1 MECLLIVN
9 ADDFGLSKGQNYG
22 IIEACCN
29 GIVMLMMVLVNGQA
43 IDYVVQL
50 SCDELS
56 LVIGMYF
63 VLTMGKLLIAM
74 LGLTCDGVLGKWIWQ
89 LAEEDALLLEE
100 ITQELV
106 SQYLCFIELFGC
118 KPMHLDSYY
127 YVYMFLQIF
136 LIVARFVAEQGI
148 VLWVDCQM
156 VFDLMVNLCTTQGFS
171 SAFYGEEISELLFL

>member
-9 ADDFGLSKGQNYG
+9 VDDFGLSKGQNYG
-22 IIEACCN
+22 IIEVCCN
-29 GIVMLMMVLVNGQA
+29 GIVMLMMVLVNGQV

-63 VLTMGKLLIAM
+63 VFIMGKLLIVM
-74 LGLTCDGVLGKWIWQ
+74 LGLICDGVLGKWIWQ
-89 LAEEDALLLEE
+89 LVEEDVLLLEE
-100 ITQELV
+100 IIQEFV

-118 KPMHLDSYY
+118 KFMYFDSYY

-136 LIVARFVAEQGI
+136 LIVVRFVVEQGI

-156 VFDLMVNLCTTQGFS
+156 VFDLMVNLCIIQGFS
-171 SAFYGEEISELLFL
+171 SVFYGEEISELLFL